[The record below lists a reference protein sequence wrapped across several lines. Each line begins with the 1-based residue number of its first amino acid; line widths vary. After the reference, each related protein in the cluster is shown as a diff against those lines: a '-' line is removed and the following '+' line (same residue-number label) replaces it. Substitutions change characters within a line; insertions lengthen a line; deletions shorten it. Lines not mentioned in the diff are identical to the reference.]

1 MQVLKKLVNCRYS
14 ADHYFLVQNR
24 QDIPWL
30 NRKSGKEV
38 MTTFEHMMVMRRA
51 GIHITILHYGSNQ
64 KNEVAFRIFSAKL
77 TLHCCDAAKFNRVSD
92 Q

>member
-24 QDIPWL
+24 QDIPRF
-30 NRKSGKEV
+30 NRKSRMMV
-38 MTTFEHMMVMRRA
+38 PTTFEHMMVMRRA
-51 GIHITILHYGSNQ
+51 GIHINILHYGSNRN
-64 KNEVAFRIFSAKL
+64 NEVAFHIFCAKL
-77 TLHCCDAAKFNRVSD
+77 TLHYCDAAKVNRVSD